1 MSNWWKDFITKL
13 LLLFA
18 AFKVIW
24 NIVAIIQGYLNID
37 NPLIP
42 DYLGHYIAFPL
53 YFLIAIWAVCF
64 IICFQLIKNKDRLE
78 KWFYPVL
85 IIMVLYQFFEIYVYQ
100 FLTSINPYG

>member
-1 MSNWWKDFITKL
+1 MNIWWKDLITKL

-24 NIVAIIQGYLNID
+24 DIVAIFQAYLNID

-53 YFLIAIWAVCF
+53 YFLIAIWTVFAFLCF
-64 IICFQLIKNKDRLE
+64 RLIGNENQLK

-85 IIMVLYQFFEIYVYQ
+85 IGMVVYQSFEFYLYQFLLV
-100 FLTSINPYG
+100 INPYG